1 MPRRVAVLPAQPRL
15 WCAFDPA
22 PSTMPHSIDPG
33 SYRSPDPQRPAV
45 PLPIESEPR
54 THDPYAAF
62 RFGDFALFTGGNLLS
77 ITGRLMLAVAVEWE
91 IYGLTHSAT
100 ALGLVGLVIAVPV
113 VTLSLPAGHL
123 ADRFSRKH
131 IILVS
136 QVFSAITSAALAI
149 VSWKHHL
156 IPSIPLLR
164 GGNRALAGIAAIFE
178 RHHPAFHF
186 DDPSIPLIY
195 LLLFLG
201 ATARTFSW
209 AARSSFFPT
218 LVPRDAF
225 ANAVTWNNS
234 VFQIG
239 SVVGPA
245 LSGFLVAY
253 VGFPF
258 VYLLDALCAL
268 AFFLLVLL
276 IRRST
281 QRREQTEANTWK
293 SLIAGVRFVFRRKV
307 ILATITLDLFAVLL
321 GGATALMPIFADQIL
336 HVGPVGLGWLRAAP
350 AIGAFAVAL
359 VVAHLPP
366 MKQAGKTL
374 MWCVTGFGIAT
385 ILFGLSKI
393 FWLSLGVLF
402 LVGAFDSVSVI
413 IRGSIVQLVTP
424 DEMRGRVSSVNNIF
438 IGTSNEFGALES
450 GLTSALFGP
459 VISVVAG
466 GIGTILVVLGVAFRW
481 PETWRIGALDR
492 NLR

>member
-1 MPRRVAVLPAQPRL
+1 MP
-15 WCAFDPA
+15 DP
-22 PSTMPHSIDPG
+22 ID
-33 SYRSPDPQRPAV
+33 SSSLSPDQQRPAV
-45 PLPIESEPR
+45 PLPVEREPQR
-54 THDPYAAF
+54 HDPYAAF
-62 RFGDFALFTGGNLLS
+62 RFGDFSLFTGGNLLS

-100 ALGLVGLVIAVPV
+100 ALGLVGLVIALPV

-136 QVFSAITSAALAI
+136 QVFSVITSAALAI
-149 VSWKHHL
+149 VSWKHL
-156 IPSIPLLR
+156 SIPQLPILR
-164 GGNRALAGIAAIFE
+164 GGNRVLTGIAAIFE

-186 DDPSIPLIY
+186 DDASIPLIY
-195 LLLFLG
+195 LLLFIG

-225 ANAVTWNNS
+225 ANAVTWNNTI
-234 VFQIG
+234 FQIG

-245 LSGFLVAY
+245 LSGLLVAY
-253 VGFPF
+253 IGFPF
-258 VYLLDALCAL
+258 VYLLDALCASV
-268 AFFLLVLL
+268 FFLLILP
-276 IRRST
+276 IRGSR
-281 QRREQTEANTWK
+281 QRLDQSEASTWK
-293 SLIAGVRFVFRRKV
+293 SLLAGLRFVFSRKV

-336 HVGPVGLGWLRAAP
+336 HCGPVGLGWLRAMP
-350 AIGAFAVAL
+350 AIGALATAL
-359 VVAHLPP
+359 IVAHLRP
-366 MKQAGKTL
+366 MKHAGKTL
-374 MWCVTGFGIAT
+374 VWCVTGFGIAT
-385 ILFGLSKI
+385 ILFGLSKV

-402 LVGAFDSVSVI
+402 LIGAFDSVSVI

-450 GLTSALFGP
+450 GLTAALFGP

-466 GIGTILVVLGVAFRW
+466 GIGTILVVLWVAFRW
-481 PETWRIGALDR
+481 PETRKIGALDR
-492 NLR
+492 TLR